1 MRKIFFF
8 DFFWLTGDA
17 RVIIIVMLCA
27 VENHKPRFETETG
40 GREPEPR
47 WGETPVPKSIEE
59 QLVII

>member
-1 MRKIFFF
+1 M
-8 DFFWLTGDA
+8 
-17 RVIIIVMLCA
+17 IIIVMLCA